1 MRIFKPLSGISKSSG
16 LFVVVFALLLPASA
30 LAQATRTWVSGTGDD
45 VNPCS
50 RTAPCKT
57 FAGAISKTA
66 SGGEIDAQDPGG
78 FGTLT
83 ITKPITIDGGG
94 GQVASILASGT
105 PGITINVP
113 AGAGGV
119 NIQNL
124 RFDGAGSGT
133 VGIRIVSADTVHL
146 QDVQIFNNTG
156 PGIDLTTAGK
166 TRLLLADSSVFQNR
180 GAGLMVAPASGG
192 KDKATLDNDEIDDNQ
207 CGLVASSQGE
217 TNGFTTN
224 CGAGSGSGGTATLE
238 AYRTGDSDNNDA
250 GVLSNGATAVA
261 GIGGDEVTG
270 NVTGLEELAGGSLS
284 SFGDN
289 YVIGNNTNG
298 SPSATATKTSKP
310 RSSKA
315 KRSHSTR
322 RRIRFRRSWR

>member
-1 MRIFKPLSGISKSSG
+1 MRTFKPLSGISKSSG

-30 LAQATRTWVSGTGDD
+30 LAQATRTWISGVGDD
-45 VNPCS
+45 ANPCS

-66 SGGEIDAQDPGG
+66 SGGEIDALDPGG
-78 FGTLT
+78 FGALT
-83 ITKPITIDGGG
+83 ITKPITLDGGG
-94 GQVASILASGT
+94 GQVASILTSGT

-113 AGAGGV
+113 AGTGGV

-124 RFDGAGSGT
+124 RFDGIGSGT
-133 VGIRIVSADTVHL
+133 VGIRILSGDSVHL
-146 QDVQIFNNTG
+146 QNVQIFNNAG

-166 TRLLLADSSVFQNR
+166 SRLLLADSSIFQNS
-180 GAGLMVAPASGG
+180 GAGLIVAPAVGG
-192 KDKATLDNDEIDDNQ
+192 KDKATLDNDEIDNNQ
-207 CGLVASSQGE
+207 CGLVASSTGE
-217 TNGFTTN
+217 GGAFTTN
-224 CGAGSGSGGTATLE
+224 CGVGSGSGGTTTITAF
-238 AYRTGDSDNNDA
+238 RTGVSDNADA
-250 GVLSNGATAVA
+250 GILANGPTAFA
-261 GIGGDEVTG
+261 GIGQDEVTE
-270 NVTGLEELAGGSLS
+270 NVTGLEELAGGGIT

-289 YVIGNNTNG
+289 YVIDNNTNG
-298 SPSATATKTSKP
+298 SPSASATKTSKP